1 VDISIWRHAGQLRV
15 AYGVYGR
22 NEILEGRDLS
32 AVRHVIG
39 TGGALTRLGMGREIL
54 HNIKPDPRK
63 SKLLP
68 PVDAAVYLDRNN
80 IMAAAGVLS
89 RRYPQE
95 AGKLLLESIG
105 YLKNQNKRF
114 NLGFYSGT

>member
-15 AYGVYGR
+15 AYGAYGR

-39 TGGALTRLGMGREIL
+39 TGGALTRLGMGMEIL
-54 HNIKPDPRK
+54 HNIKSDPRK

-68 PVDAAVYLDRNN
+68 PRDAAVYLDRNN

-95 AGKLLLESIG
+95 AMALLLKSIG
-105 YLKNQNKRF
+105 F
-114 NLGFYSGT
+114 IDAIP